1 MRDVDYTDDEG
12 RSWRV
17 RVPDDCPA
25 DRFVEGIP
33 IGPPALASLGL
44 PLAVEVRL
52 HNQLFG
58 RGLLTRRDVLRR
70 PGDVFAALQAA
81 YRVDVQT
88 LQTLYLTE
96 QGG

>member
-1 MRDVDYTDDEG
+1 MRDVDYIDDEG

-25 DRFVEGIP
+25 DRFPEGIP
-33 IGPPALASLGL
+33 IGPPALTQLEL

-58 RGLLTRRDVLRR
+58 RGLLTRRDVLWR
-70 PGDVFAALQAA
+70 PQDVFAALQAA
-81 YRVDVQT
+81 YRVDVQR

>member
-1 MRDVDYTDDEG
+1 MRDVDYTDDQG

-25 DRFVEGIP
+25 DRFPEGIP

-44 PLAVEVRL
+44 PLEVEVRL

-70 PGDVFAALQAA
+70 SGDVFAALQAA